1 MASLAITSFGS
12 FYGGA
17 MLVSSLI
24 FIVSLLILLVS
35 ARFFT
40 GAAERLGLH
49 FGLSSF
55 VIGVFIVG
63 IGTSLPELVA
73 GVLAG
78 LAGNSEIVSGNVLG
92 ANIADIFL
100 ILGLIAVLSRRGL
113 ELGGGYIM
121 VDLNFLI
128 GSSLMLGLIMMD
140 GEIAF
145 SEGIFLLATYAI
157 YSHFL
162 LRSGR
167 QPLLETD
174 GTNPPIKTVFP
185 VKALLILL
193 ASGVGIYFGADH
205 TVESLTEI
213 ANHLDVPPSLISL
226 TVLSLGTTLPELA
239 VSITAIRQE
248 KPAIAVGNILGSCVF
263 NALVIPGAV
272 SGFGAVQVPEYL
284 IGFSLPVFVVA
295 SVLFYLLTQDK
306 KISRSEGLLFLVFY
320 AFFISKAVAAFI

>member
-1 MASLAITSFGS
+1 
-12 FYGGA
+12 
-17 MLVSSLI
+17 MLVFSLI

-73 GVLAG
+73 GLLAG

-92 ANIADIFL
+92 ANISDIFL
-100 ILGLIAVLSRRGL
+100 ILGLIPVLSWRGI
-113 ELGGGYIM
+113 ELGADYIM

-128 GSSLMLGLIMMD
+128 GSSLMLGLVMMD
-140 GEIAF
+140 GEITF
-145 SEGIFLLATYAI
+145 SEGIFLLAAYAI
-157 YSHFL
+157 YSLFL

-167 QPLLETD
+167 HPLLEKD
-174 GTNPPIKTVFP
+174 GRNSPIKNVFP

-193 ASGVGIYFGADH
+193 ISGFGIYFGADH
-205 TVESLTEI
+205 TVESIIEI
-213 ANHLDVPPSLISL
+213 ANNLDVPSSLISL

-239 VSITAIRQE
+239 VGITAIHQG
-248 KPAIAVGNILGSCVF
+248 KSAIAVGNILGSCVF

-272 SGFGAVQVPEYL
+272 SGIGPIQVPEYL
-284 IGFSLPVFVVA
+284 ISFFLPVFVVA
-295 SVLFYLLTQDK
+295 SLLFYLLTQDK
-306 KISRSEGLLFLVFY
+306 KISPSEGLLFLVFY
-320 AFFISKAVAAFI
+320 AFFISKAVVPFI

>member
-1 MASLAITSFGS
+1 MALLAMTSCVT
-12 FYGGA
+12 FYGVA
-17 MLVSSLI
+17 MLISSLI

-35 ARFFT
+35 ARFLT

-49 FGLSSF
+49 FGMSSF

-78 LAGNSEIVSGNVLG
+78 FAGNSEIVSGNVLG
-92 ANIADIFL
+92 ANISNIFL
-100 ILGLIAVLSRRGL
+100 ILGLIAVLSRKGI

-128 GSSLMLGLIMMD
+128 GSSLLLGLIMMD

-145 SEGIFLLATYAI
+145 SEGIFLLATYAV

-167 QPLLETD
+167 QPLIETD

-185 VKALLILL
+185 FKALLILL
-193 ASGVGIYFGADH
+193 ASCFGIYIGADH
-205 TVESLTEI
+205 TVESIIEI
-213 ANHLDVPPSLISL
+213 AKHLEVPPSLISL

-239 VSITAIRQE
+239 VSITAIRQG

-263 NALVIPGAV
+263 NALVIPGVV
-272 SGFGAVQVPEYL
+272 SGFGAIQVPEYL

-306 KISRSEGLLFLVFY
+306 KISPSEGLLFLVFY
-320 AFFISKAVAAFI
+320 AFFISKTVASFI

>member
-1 MASLAITSFGS
+1 
-12 FYGGA
+12 

-73 GVLAG
+73 GLLAG

-92 ANIADIFL
+92 ANISDIFL
-100 ILGLIAVLSRRGL
+100 ILGLIPVLSWRGL
-113 ELGGGYIM
+113 ELGADYIM

-128 GSSLMLGLIMMD
+128 GSSLMLGLVMMD
-140 GEIAF
+140 GEITF
-145 SEGIFLLATYAI
+145 SEGIFLLAAYAI
-157 YSHFL
+157 YGLFL
-162 LRSGR
+162 LRSSR
-167 QPLLETD
+167 HPLLETH
-174 GTNPPIKTVFP
+174 GTNPPIKNVFP

-193 ASGVGIYFGADH
+193 TSGFGIYFGADH
-205 TVESLTEI
+205 TVESIIEI
-213 ANHLDVPPSLISL
+213 ANHLDVPPSFISL

-239 VSITAIRQE
+239 VGITAIRQG
-248 KPAIAVGNILGSCVF
+248 KSAIAVGNILGSCVF

-272 SGFGAVQVPEYL
+272 SGIGPIQVPEYL
-284 IGFSLPVFVVA
+284 ISFFLPVFVVA
-295 SVLFYLLTQDK
+295 SLLFYLLTQDK
-306 KISRSEGLLFLVFY
+306 KISPSEGLLFLVFY
-320 AFFISKAVAAFI
+320 AFFISKALASFI

>member
-1 MASLAITSFGS
+1 
-12 FYGGA
+12 
-17 MLVSSLI
+17 MLVFYLI
-24 FIVSLLILLVS
+24 FIISLVVLLVS
-35 ARFFT
+35 ARFLT
-40 GAAERLGLH
+40 KAAERLGLY
-49 FGLSSF
+49 FGMSSF

-78 LAGNSEIVSGNVLG
+78 LAGNSEIVSGNILG
-92 ANIADIFL
+92 ANISNIFL
-100 ILGLIAVLSRRGL
+100 ILGLIAVLSRKGID
-113 ELGGGYIM
+113 LGGGYIM

-162 LRSGR
+162 LRSGQ
-167 QPLLETD
+167 QPLVEMN
-174 GTNPPIKTVFP
+174 GTNSPIKTVFP
-185 VKALLILL
+185 FKALLILL
-193 ASGVGIYFGADH
+193 ASGVGIYIGADH
-205 TVESLTEI
+205 TVKSIIEI
-213 ANHLDVPPSLISL
+213 AQYLAVPPSLISL

-239 VSITAIRQE
+239 VSITAIRQG
-248 KPAIAVGNILGSCVF
+248 KTAIAVGNILGSCVF

-272 SGFGAVQVPEYL
+272 SGFGAIQVPEYL

-306 KISRSEGLLFLVFY
+306 KISPSEGLLFLVFY
-320 AFFISKAVAAFI
+320 AFFISKAVASFI

>member
-1 MASLAITSFGS
+1 
-12 FYGGA
+12 

-24 FIVSLLILLVS
+24 FIVSLLVLLVS
-35 ARFFT
+35 ARFLT
-40 GAAERLGLH
+40 GAAEKLGLH

-73 GVLAG
+73 GVLSG

-92 ANIADIFL
+92 ANISNIFL
-100 ILGLIAVLSRRGL
+100 ILGLIAALSRKGID
-113 ELGGGYIM
+113 LGGGYIM

-128 GSSLMLGLIMMD
+128 GSSLLLGLIMMD

-162 LRSGR
+162 LRNGKQR
-167 QPLLETD
+167 LVETD
-174 GTNPPIKTVFP
+174 GTNPPIDTVFP
-185 VKALLILL
+185 FKALLILL
-193 ASGVGIYFGADH
+193 ASGAGIYFGADH
-205 TVESLTEI
+205 TVLSIIEI
-213 ANHLDVPPSLISL
+213 AGHLAVPPSLISL
-226 TVLSLGTTLPELA
+226 TLLSMGTTLPELA
-239 VSITAIRQE
+239 VSITAIRQG
-248 KPAIAVGNILGSCVF
+248 KSVIAVGNILGSCVF
-263 NALVIPGAV
+263 NALVIPGTV
-272 SGFGAVQVPEYL
+272 SGFGAIHVPEFL
-284 IGFSLPVFVVA
+284 IGFFLPLFVVA

-320 AFFISKAVAAFI
+320 AYFISRAVASFI

>member
-1 MASLAITSFGS
+1 
-12 FYGGA
+12 
-17 MLVSSLI
+17 MLVSSLV

-35 ARFFT
+35 ARFLT

-49 FGLSSF
+49 FGLSFF

-78 LAGNSEIVSGNVLG
+78 LSGNSEIVSGNVLG
-92 ANIADIFL
+92 ANIANIFL
-100 ILGLIAVLSRRGL
+100 ILGLIAVFSRRGL
-113 ELGGGYIM
+113 ELGGDYIM

-128 GSSLMLGLIMMD
+128 GSSLMLGLIMMN

-162 LRSGR
+162 LKSGR
-167 QPLLETD
+167 KTILETD
-174 GTNPPIKTVFP
+174 GTSPPIKTVFP
-185 VKALLILL
+185 IKALLILL
-193 ASGVGIYFGADH
+193 ASSLGIYFGADY
-205 TVESLTEI
+205 TVKSITEI
-213 ANHLDVPPSLISL
+213 AEHLAVPPSLISL
-226 TVLSLGTTLPELA
+226 TVLSLGTTLPELT
-239 VSITAIRQE
+239 VSITAIRQG
-248 KPAIAVGNILGSCVF
+248 KSAIAVGNILGSCVF

-272 SGFGAVQVPEYL
+272 SGFGAIQVPEYL

-295 SVLFYLLTQDK
+295 SLLFYLLTQDK
-306 KISRSEGLLFLVFY
+306 KISPSEGLLFLVFY
-320 AFFISKAVAAFI
+320 VFFISKAVASFI

>member
-1 MASLAITSFGS
+1 
-12 FYGGA
+12 

-24 FIVSLLILLVS
+24 FIISLLILLIS
-35 ARFFT
+35 ARFLT
-40 GAAERLGLH
+40 GAAEKLGLH
-49 FGLSSF
+49 FGMSSF

-73 GVLAG
+73 GILAG
-78 LAGNSEIVSGNVLG
+78 FSGNSEIVSGNILG
-92 ANIADIFL
+92 ANISNIFL
-100 ILGLIAVLSRRGL
+100 ILGLIAVLSRTGI
-113 ELGGGYIM
+113 ELGSRYIM

-128 GSSLMLGLIMMD
+128 GSSLLLGLIMMD

-162 LRSGR
+162 LRSNR
-167 QPLLETD
+167 QPLLETE
-174 GTNPPIKTVFP
+174 GTNSSIKTAFP

-193 ASGVGIYFGADH
+193 ASSFGIYFGADH
-205 TVESLTEI
+205 TVESIIEI
-213 ANHLDVPPSLISL
+213 ASHLNVPPSLISL

-239 VSITAIRQE
+239 VSITAIRQG

-272 SGFGAVQVPEYL
+272 SGFGAILVPEYL
-284 IGFSLPVFVVA
+284 IGFSLPVFVAA
-295 SVLFYLLTQDK
+295 SILFYLLTQDK
-306 KISRSEGLLFLVFY
+306 KISPSEGMLFLVFY
-320 AFFISKAVAAFI
+320 AFFISKAAASFM